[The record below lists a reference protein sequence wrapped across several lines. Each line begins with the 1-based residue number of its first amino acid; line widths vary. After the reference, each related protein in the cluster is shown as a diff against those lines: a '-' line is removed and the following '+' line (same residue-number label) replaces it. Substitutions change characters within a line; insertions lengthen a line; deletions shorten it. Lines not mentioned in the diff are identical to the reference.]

1 MIDLSII
8 VPIYKGSQYI
18 KKIIKD
24 VEINIK
30 KTNIHAELIFV
41 NDCLEDPLCET
52 DSNLCKAIY
61 IQNERNV
68 GIHKSRINGLEIATG
83 KYIVFLDQDDYIY
96 HNYMF

>member
-30 KTNIHAELIFV
+30 KTNITSLKRY
-41 NDCLEDPLCET
+41 C
-52 DSNLCKAIY
+52 
-61 IQNERNV
+61 
-68 GIHKSRINGLEIATG
+68 
-83 KYIVFLDQDDYIY
+83 
-96 HNYMF
+96 